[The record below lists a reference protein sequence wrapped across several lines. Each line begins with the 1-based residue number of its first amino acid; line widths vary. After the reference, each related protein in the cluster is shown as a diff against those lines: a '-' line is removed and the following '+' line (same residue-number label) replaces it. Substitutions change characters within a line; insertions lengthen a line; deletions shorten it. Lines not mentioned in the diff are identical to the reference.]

1 MANRTNIISRGGVT
15 LQDPSFLEGLYKS
28 AGKLTDP
35 QFWVDYEAQK
45 KYEDRQT
52 AKALL
57 DQQRFIE
64 TKDITDKQQAISQ
77 AQNQRAIAQ
86 EARNVETF
94 NINKANQKT
103 QKAMSEFNITFNTF
117 NNPDDAL
124 TYLDSFI
131 AQTSNPDVTRNL
143 KGKREAIAS
152 NNRDIKNRVSF
163 LKEMYPG
170 LPFSDSDMRTLVRD
184 DNYDDIAKLAFHDII
199 DKDTELDEREFEIYK
214 MKWKAIYKRFDT
226 SISPADKLKIQEE
239 LNALDFS
246 FTKKDINH
254 NPKADGELNDD
265 KSLISVSD
273 GSGGFVWE
281 DNPNFLPSFEEE
293 GFDSGNFQDD
303 GVPTN
308 VDWSEIFIGDEGRAK
323 QKADK
328 KQAIIDQKIKDE
340 EDLYEAIREWGISK
354 KDAIR
359 VQEQT
364 IEQADYEADYNRLK
378 SLRRRFLDKKKML
391 PILAQIES
399 GRDGS
404 LAINRDN
411 PDGSTDYGRWQI
423 NSKWL
428 DSNSKYSTLADGG
441 KNSTYQAIQNL
452 MKERVKNWDSLSS
465 EQRGKKA
472 MSPKINKAIAEII
485 FTKFGVDAWSSSDKA
500 IKLYKKRY
508 KR

>member
-1 MANRTNIISRGGVT
+1 
-15 LQDPSFLEGLYKS
+15 
-28 AGKLTDP
+28 
-35 QFWVDYEAQK
+35 
-45 KYEDRQT
+45 
-52 AKALL
+52 
-57 DQQRFIE
+57 
-64 TKDITDKQQAISQ
+64 
-77 AQNQRAIAQ
+77 
-86 EARNVETF
+86 
-94 NINKANQKT
+94 
-103 QKAMSEFNITFNTF
+103 MS
-117 NNPDDAL
+117 
-124 TYLDSFI
+124 
-131 AQTSNPDVTRNL
+131 
-143 KGKREAIAS
+143 
-152 NNRDIKNRVSF
+152 
-163 LKEMYPG
+163 
-170 LPFSDSDMRTLVRD
+170 TLVRD
-184 DNYDDIAKLAFHDII
+184 DNYDDIAKLVLYDII
-199 DKDTELDEREFEIYK
+199 GKDKELNEREFETYK

-239 LNALDFS
+239 LNALDLS
-246 FTKKDINH
+246 FTKKDINR
-254 NPKADGELNDD
+254 NPKSAGEFNDD
-265 KSLISVSD
+265 ESLISVSD
-273 GSGGFVWE
+273 GSGGFVWD
-281 DNPNFLPSFEEE
+281 DNPDFLPSFEEE

-354 KDAIR
+354 KDTAR

-364 IEQADYEADYNRLK
+364 IEQADYDM
-378 SLRRRFLDKKKML
+378 KKML

-411 PDGSTDYGRWQI
+411 RDGSTDYGRWQI

-428 DSNSKYSTLADGG
+428 DSNSKYSTLEDGG
-441 KNSTYQAIQNL
+441 KNSTYQAIQDL